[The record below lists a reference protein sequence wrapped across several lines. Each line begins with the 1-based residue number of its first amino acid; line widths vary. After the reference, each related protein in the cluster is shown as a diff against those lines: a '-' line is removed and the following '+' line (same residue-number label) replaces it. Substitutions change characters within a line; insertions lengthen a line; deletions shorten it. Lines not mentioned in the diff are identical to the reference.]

1 MLLSEP
7 FGQCYPTGVPPATEK
22 QDLTFTKFRNYPQ
35 LAIPMQPGT
44 WNILHVNGI

>member
-22 QDLTFTKFRNYPQ
+22 QDLTFTKLRNYPQ
-35 LAIPMQPGT
+35 LDNTNATRNMEPT
-44 WNILHVNGI
+44 C